1 MKTRITIERK
11 GTGIKVSNDKGQ
23 SWIWSAEVS
32 DMSTRAAIAQVASA
46 MLCSTIAANL
56 EWHDSLVYD
65 LEVHGLK
72 K

>member
-1 MKTRITIERK
+1 MKTRVTIERK

-32 DMSTRAAIAQVASA
+32 DMSTRAAIAQIASA

-56 EWHDSLVYD
+56 EWHESLVYD
-65 LEVHGLK
+65 LEVHGLTK
-72 K
+72 